1 MIMKNPAFII
11 VCMLIAL
18 TPLMRGSVHAWAQ
31 TVIQIL
37 VVLGG
42 ILVVVKNLK
51 REPRKRKSARR
62 ESRQTQEPQQE
73 KKPVQARAEE
83 LAHDQVQEQAH
94 SSRNTGAATGI
105 RDGLTP
111 GRYLWWVIGPVVAL
125 GVWSTVMSPHPALAI
140 QGLIMLATYLGFFW
154 LVVVSVRSRKE
165 QRALVWVVVGTAAF
179 LCVVGLLK
187 RFDVLV
193 FAWWDYSKEA
203 GYGTSL
209 TGSYVNRNHM
219 AGFLEMAIPMLL
231 GMFLT
236 RTYSP
241 EARIGMIALVL
252 FLIVCQALTLSR
264 GGWTGT
270 AVAMVF
276 MALVLLFKKGFVHK
290 RLVGTLLAGVVVTA
304 LIVMASTPVV
314 ERIITLTQG
323 NLEDHIAHRRNLWKG
338 TRALIADYP
347 GTGTGP
353 DTFAVAYPPY
363 QAPGYSLLSR
373 YAHNDYL
380 QFTAETG
387 IMAIPLMLVLLNW
400 FFRTGFTRL
409 KSRSRQTMGITLGA
423 MGAVGAILIHSYS
436 DGNLQIPANA
446 LVFTALVAAGLR
458 RI

>member
-1 MIMKNPAFII
+1 
-11 VCMLIAL
+11 
-18 TPLMRGSVHAWAQ
+18 
-31 TVIQIL
+31 
-37 VVLGG
+37 
-42 ILVVVKNLK
+42 
-51 REPRKRKSARR
+51 
-62 ESRQTQEPQQE
+62 
-73 KKPVQARAEE
+73 
-83 LAHDQVQEQAH
+83 
-94 SSRNTGAATGI
+94 
-105 RDGLTP
+105 
-111 GRYLWWVIGPVVAL
+111 
-125 GVWSTVMSPHPALAI
+125 
-140 QGLIMLATYLGFFW
+140 
-154 LVVVSVRSRKE
+154 
-165 QRALVWVVVGTAAF
+165 
-179 LCVVGLLK
+179 
-187 RFDVLV
+187 
-193 FAWWDYSKEA
+193 
-203 GYGTSL
+203 
-209 TGSYVNRNHM
+209 
-219 AGFLEMAIPMLL
+219 
-231 GMFLT
+231 MFLT

>member
-1 MIMKNPAFII
+1 MKNPVFII

-42 ILVVVKNLK
+42 ILVVVKQLQK
-51 REPRKRKSARR
+51 EPRKRKSGRR
-62 ESRQTQEPQQE
+62 GSRQELEGQEAQRSQMSQKSQTPA
-73 KKPVQARAEE
+73 PG
-83 LAHDQVQEQAH
+83 
-94 SSRNTGAATGI
+94 SRNPDSASMGI
-105 RDGLTP
+105 REGLTP
-111 GRYLWWVIGPVVAL
+111 GRYLWWVIGPVAAL

-193 FAWWDYSKEA
+193 FAWWDYSG

-209 TGSYVNRNHM
+209 TGTYVNRNHM

-236 RTYSP
+236 RSWSP
-241 EARIGMIALVL
+241 EGRIGMIALVL

-290 RLVGTLLAGVVVTA
+290 RLVGYLLAGVVVTA

-338 TRALIADYP
+338 TRAMIADYP

-353 DTFAVAYPPY
+353 GTFAVAYPPY

-380 QFTAETG
+380 QFTAEAG
-387 IMAIPLMLVLLNW
+387 IPAIPVMLVLLYW

-423 MGAVGAILIHSYS
+423 MAALVALLIHSYS

-446 LVFTALVAAGLR
+446 LLFIAISGAGLR
-458 RI
+458 KV

>member
-1 MIMKNPAFII
+1 MKNQAFII
-11 VCMLIAL
+11 VCVIVAVS
-18 TPLMRGSVHAWAQ
+18 PLMRGSVHAWAQ

-37 VVLGG
+37 VALGC
-42 ILVVVKNLK
+42 IMVVVKDLK
-51 REPRKRKSARR
+51 REPRKRKSSRR
-62 ESRQTQEPQQE
+62 ESRQTQESQQE
-73 KKPVQARAEE
+73 KKPVQAQAEE
-83 LAHDQVQEQAH
+83 LSHNQVQEQAH
-94 SSRNTGAATGI
+94 SSRNTGAATGF

-111 GRYLWWVIGPVVAL
+111 GRYLWWVIGPVAAL
-125 GVWSTVMSPHPALAI
+125 GVWSTAMSPHPVLAI

-165 QRALVWVVVGTAAF
+165 QRTLVWVVVGTAAF

-187 RFDVLV
+187 RFDILV

-209 TGSYVNRNHM
+209 TGTYVNRNHM
-219 AGFLEMAIPMLL
+219 AGFLEMAIPMML
-231 GMFLT
+231 GMFLI
-236 RTYSP
+236 RSWSP
-241 EARIGMIALVL
+241 EARIGIIALVL

-290 RLVGTLLAGVVVTA
+290 RLVGTLLVGVVVTA

-338 TRALIADYP
+338 TRTLIADHP
-347 GTGTGP
+347 VTGTGP
-353 DTFAVAYPPY
+353 GTFAVAYPPY

-380 QFTAETG
+380 QFTAEAG
-387 IMAIPLMLVLLNW
+387 IPAIPVMLVLLYW
-400 FFRTGFTRL
+400 FFRTGFIRL
-409 KSRSRQTMGITLGA
+409 KSRSRQTMGITLGTMA
-423 MGAVGAILIHSYS
+423 ALVALLIHSYS

-446 LVFTALVAAGLR
+446 LLFTAISGAGLR
-458 RI
+458 KF